1 MACGE
6 MNPSRSALPGLNRA
20 MFYRETGQFPGNS
33 QRVSMLRRKLPVR
46 REGSLPHHGSHVFC
60 GSFSKDGNV
69 YMSAAQDGR
78 VRLFEYPSL
87 SMQRQIYARDI
98 GWSIIDTDY
107 SPDQRFLIYSSWSP
121 YGLIFDCHPSLVS
134 IPHLLLVVA
143 MNSAPVQR
151 DRELI

>member
-33 QRVSMLRRKLPVR
+33 QRVSMLRRKLPVK
-46 REGSLPHHGSHVFC
+46 REGSLRHQSSLFC

-78 VRLFEYPSL
+78 VRLFEYPTFTK
-87 SMQRQIYARDI
+87 RREIRANDI
-98 GWSIIDTDY
+98 GWSIVDTDY